1 MMFRGGVGEVNA
13 LMMISDYVD
22 HYYDHY
28 YDHTKTKSKRSIWTE
43 ESIEENRYLF
53 RNNKL
58 KGNYKKSSVD
68 EISRN
73 IDEHMLEKVY
83 VIE

>member
-1 MMFRGGVGEVNA
+1 MDELSADVVDLFTYEGRVK
-13 LMMISDYVD
+13 LFD
-22 HYYDHY
+22 HYF
-28 YDHTKTKSKRSIWTE
+28 DHTKTKSKPSIWTE

>member
-1 MMFRGGVGEVNA
+1 MDELSPDV
-13 LMMISDYVD
+13 VD
-22 HYYDHY
+22 LFTYEGKVKLFDHY
-28 YDHTKTKSKRSIWTE
+28 YDHTKTKSKRSIWNE

-68 EISRN
+68 EISRH
-73 IDEHMLEKVY
+73 IDEYMLEKVC